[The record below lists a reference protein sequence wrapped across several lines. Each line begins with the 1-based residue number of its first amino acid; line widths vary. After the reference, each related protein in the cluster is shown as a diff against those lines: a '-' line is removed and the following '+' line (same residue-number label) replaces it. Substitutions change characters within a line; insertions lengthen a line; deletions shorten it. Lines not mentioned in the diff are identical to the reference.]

1 MTEQEHL
8 GRIKSCCEA
17 LLEGAK
23 KRTPGEWDNEEGPYV
38 YAHIDGGRPNGEYI
52 MRVYCSNGAG
62 KPLSRGQNTAN
73 AAFIASCAGPAEAG
87 WKSTIAACKRLCGLT
102 SRLWTAGDMQESQ
115 VIIAAWPVE
124 LL

>member
-1 MTEQEHL
+1 MNEQEHL
-8 GRIKSCCEA
+8 SLIEARCEA

-23 KRTPGEWDNEEGPYV
+23 MRTPEKWSES
-38 YAHIDGGRPNGEYI
+38 PNK
-52 MRVYCSNGAG
+52 RAVYCACYQVAYTGESNG
-62 KPLSRGQNTAN
+62 N

-102 SRLWTAGDMQESQ
+102 SRLWTAGDMQEAQ